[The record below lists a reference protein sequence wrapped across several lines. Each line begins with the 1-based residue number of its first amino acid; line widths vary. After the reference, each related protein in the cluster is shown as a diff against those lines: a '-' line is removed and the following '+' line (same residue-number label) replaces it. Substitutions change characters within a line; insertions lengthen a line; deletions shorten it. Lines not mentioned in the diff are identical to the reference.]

1 MGSSQV
7 SESLCKLSLWLIIKL
22 ARSREA
28 DCAPAWGIVQSP
40 VVAFR
45 SNNSLLVALGWG
57 FAFLQLLQ
65 NTHSEWRTVYQRSR
79 EYL

>member
-7 SESLCKLSLWLIIKL
+7 SESLCKLSLWLSIKL

-28 DCAPAWGIVQSP
+28 DCARGIVQSP